1 MLIITKMNT
10 TSSNSPSPDLLE
22 YVHDT
27 INKWLNVLV
36 LFPLST
42 LIEIEE

>member
-1 MLIITKMNT
+1 MVIITKMNT
-10 TSSNSPSPDLLE
+10 TSSSPDLLE

-42 LIEIEE
+42 LIEIEEE